1 MVCPDTVSAGLEAAF
16 TRIQHERMRDVPLLN
31 PALAVQ
37 AVGFRVWE
45 DYCLGV
51 LITPWFMNLML
62 LPLDGDVWAAL
73 PSGTKINQSF
83 PSGTYEF
90 ILGEE
95 TRIGRYLMY
104 SLCSPVFEF
113 HNQEAAVVTAEA
125 VMEGLM
131 DAENRD
137 VVSVREQEIRK
148 IWRGDKE
155 AAAAVADADADGEA
169 VNRPSL
175 EERIQ
180 KPVSRRDLIRGAFL
194 GDKE

>member
-1 MVCPDTVSAGLEAAF
+1 MACPDTVSVGLEAAF

-31 PALAVQ
+31 PALEVQ
-37 AVGFRVWE
+37 AVGFRGWE
-45 DYCLGV
+45 NYCLGI

-62 LPLDGDVWAAL
+62 LPPDGEAWAAL

-95 TRIGRYLMY
+95 QGIGRYLMC
-104 SLCSPVFEF
+104 SLFSPVFEF
-113 HNQEAAVVTAEA
+113 QNQEAAVATAEA
-125 VMEGLM
+125 VLEGLM
-131 DAENRD
+131 DTANRD
-137 VVSVREQEIRK
+137 VVSARERELRRIRS
-148 IWRGDKE
+148 GDKE
-155 AAAAVADADADGEA
+155 ATAAVADADGEI

-175 EERIQ
+175 EERIS
-180 KPVSRRDLIRGAFL
+180 KPISRRDLLRGVFP